1 MFTVVVP
8 PLRPARL
15 TPEEDEPFAFA
26 LGAKIGEGAFSTVYA
41 LSAPSTSM
49 AAKVIL
55 KEGLAMAAHV
65 EQVVQEMRVLRAL
78 RHPNIVR
85 MHATHETDETLSL
98 IMERADS
105 DLLES
110 LHRDGPFSE
119 ARARTLGRQLL
130 RALEACHANGLIHR
144 DVKPENLLLFG
155 DPHAEDVVL
164 KLADF
169 GTVRILDD
177 SFDRPAQAAQ
187 HQPEQAPPGGLV
199 DAMRVMGTRG
209 TSISQ
214 CGTSYYMAP
223 EVRIVPPTTLGP
235 HPV

>member
-85 MHATHETDETLSL
+85 YIHCDILGDHHIHFIAKPVTVSSANRSPYLKPRVCTL
-98 IMERADS
+98 
-105 DLLES
+105 
-110 LHRDGPFSE
+110 
-119 ARARTLGRQLL
+119 
-130 RALEACHANGLIHR
+130 
-144 DVKPENLLLFG
+144 
-155 DPHAEDVVL
+155 
-164 KLADF
+164 
-169 GTVRILDD
+169 
-177 SFDRPAQAAQ
+177 Q
-187 HQPEQAPPGGLV
+187 HPSVPGC
-199 DAMRVMGTRG
+199 
-209 TSISQ
+209 S
-214 CGTSYYMAP
+214 
-223 EVRIVPPTTLGP
+223 
-235 HPV
+235 